1 MYGFII
7 LRHVNSFSSNC
18 FWKESYNCIRL
29 LYPTTQIVIIDDNSD
44 LSHLDN
50 DGVELSNCIIIN
62 SEYIGRGE
70 ILPYYYF
77 YKYKWFDRAII
88 IHDSVFI
95 KKYIDFD
102 RIEGHVNFLWDFTH
116 HWDNEELEIN
126 YINHLTNN
134 EELIDFYKN
143 KNNWL
148 GCYGVMSIINHDL
161 LNLIQTK
168 YNFFNLLDVIKTRHD
183 RMCLERIFSVI
194 CNQLDN
200 RLQNNSSIFGDIH
213 YYINLNFSF
222 IDYMNLFYLTDDV
235 DNNPYNNRHFIKIRT
250 GR

>member
-7 LRHVNSFSSNC
+7 LRHVNSYKSNC
-18 FWKESYNCIRL
+18 FWKESYNCIRR
-29 LYPTTQIVIIDDNSD
+29 LYPTTQIIIIDDNSD
-44 LSHLDN
+44 LSHLDSA
-50 DGVELSNCIIIN
+50 GVELNNCIIIN
-62 SEYIGRGE
+62 SEYPGRGE

-95 KKYIDFD
+95 QKYIDFN
-102 RIEGHVNFLWDFTH
+102 RIEGEVNFLWDFTH
-116 HWDNEELEIN
+116 DWDNEKLEIE
-126 YINHLTNN
+126 YINNLSNN
-134 EELIDFYKN
+134 EDLSELYKN

-168 YNFFNLLDVIKTRHD
+168 YSFFNLLDVIKTRHD

-194 CNQLDN
+194 CNKLDN
-200 RLQNNSSIFGDIH
+200 RLSSNTSIFGDIH
-213 YYINLNFSF
+213 YYIDLNFSY